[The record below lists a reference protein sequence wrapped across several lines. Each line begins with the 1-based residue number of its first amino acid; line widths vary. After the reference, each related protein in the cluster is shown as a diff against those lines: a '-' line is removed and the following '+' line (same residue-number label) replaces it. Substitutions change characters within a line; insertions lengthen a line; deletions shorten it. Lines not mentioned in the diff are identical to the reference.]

1 MNPQPDLLSTALLGT
16 RVLLPIDRK
25 SEAMADSLSRHGAEV
40 TIAPPLRITA
50 ATDDPSLHAA
60 CRKLATET
68 IDFTVVTTGVGFRA
82 LTELARQEQHRTAW
96 GEDLLAQLSESKLL
110 SRGPKPKGAIVEA
123 GFAPAWTADSET
135 SAEIL
140 EYLLAKDLHGAHIVV
155 QHHGAGDTE
164 FEQSLRA
171 AGARVTGLT
180 TYRWEDPLDPAKV
193 QESVQNAARGHFD
206 VIAFTSAPAAERWLE
221 IARAE
226 NCLEN
231 ILALHNPA
239 TTEPPTE
246 QLSRLMIAAVGPV
259 TAQPLIDAGF
269 APQSPERFRMGALIK
284 LIVQHGGREAPK
296 P

>member
-1 MNPQPDLLSTALLGT
+1 M
-16 RVLLPIDRK
+16 
-25 SEAMADSLSRHGAEV
+25 
-40 TIAPPLRITA
+40 
-50 ATDDPSLHAA
+50 
-60 CRKLATET
+60 
-68 IDFTVVTTGVGFRA
+68 
-82 LTELARQEQHRTAW
+82 
-96 GEDLLAQLSESKLL
+96 
-110 SRGPKPKGAIVEA
+110 EA

-164 FEQSLRA
+164 FEQDLRA

-226 NCLEN
+226 NCLEE